1 MINFK
6 RKKRI
11 TVKLSQ
17 GQAMQVSFFLEQL
30 RLNSR
35 DFNYKE
41 EVRLMED
48 VIDIQIWGEKYVTNR
63 RWIDPMFSLC

>member
-48 VIDIQIWGEKYVTNR
+48 VIDIQIWGEKYVANR
-63 RWIDPMFSLC
+63 R

>member
-1 MINFK
+1 VIKFK

-17 GQAMQVSFFLEQL
+17 GEAMQVSFFLEQL
-30 RLNSR
+30 RLNSP
-35 DFNYKE
+35 DFNYKK

-48 VIDIQIWGEKYVTNR
+48 LIDIQIWGERYVAYR
-63 RWIDPMFSLC
+63 SGMPA